1 MSKDDNKIEHRRVED
16 KPDPEAR
23 VFTMVAGAMMVAAI
37 AFGLLNS
44 FHVIHM

>member
-1 MSKDDNKIEHRRVED
+1 MSNDHDKLEHRRVED

-23 VFTMVAGAMMVAAI
+23 VFVIVAGAMMVAALT
-37 AFGLLNS
+37 FGLLNT